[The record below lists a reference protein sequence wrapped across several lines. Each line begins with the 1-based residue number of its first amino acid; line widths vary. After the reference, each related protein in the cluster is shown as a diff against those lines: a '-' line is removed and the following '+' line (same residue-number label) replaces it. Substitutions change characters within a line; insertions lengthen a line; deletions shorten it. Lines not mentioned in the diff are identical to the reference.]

1 MDRLTAMR
9 VVARVVETGNMTEAA
24 RQLGIGQPFVSRIV
38 ADEEHRLGVPLLHRG
53 PPLRPTEA
61 GLAWARDCAEIL
73 ARIEEAE
80 AALNASWTQLRGT
93 LRIAAPAAFAQWVLA
108 ALVPHFLADNPGL
121 SVELVAE
128 RPHFDL
134 DGSTADLAI
143 VVGALPDTMA
153 LAARGLG
160 EIATGLFAAPA
171 YLAARG
177 APATPADL
185 AAHATCLPATMPT
198 PGRADDARLDLL
210 REGEAVTVALRP
222 RLAAPNP
229 SALATAA
236 EEGLG
241 IALLP
246 RPLGRLWAEQGRLA
260 AVLPEWSGPV
270 RPIHAVWP
278 AGRAAPRKV
287 RLFVDFLLERMRAR
301 VGA

>member
-1 MDRLTAMR
+1 MAMR

-38 ADEEHRLGVPLLHRG
+38 AEEEHRLGVPLLHRG
-53 PPLRPTEA
+53 PPLRATEA

-73 ARIEEAE
+73 ARVEDAE

-108 ALVPHFLADNPGL
+108 ALLPRFLADNRGL

-134 DGSTADLAI
+134 DGITADLAI
-143 VVGALPDTMA
+143 HVGALPDTSA
-153 LAARGLG
+153 LTARGLG

-171 YLAARG
+171 YLDAHG

-185 AAHATCLPATMPT
+185 AAHATCLPATVAASA
-198 PGRADDARLDLL
+198 RAEDVTLELSCA
-210 REGEAVTVALRP
+210 GERVTVPLRP
-222 RLAAPNP
+222 RLATPNP

-246 RPLGRLWAEQGRLA
+246 KPLGRLRAEQGRLQP
-260 AVLPEWSGPV
+260 VLAGWSGPV

-278 AGRAAPRKV
+278 SGRAAPRKV
-287 RLFVDFLLERMRAR
+287 KLFVDFLLGHMRAR
-301 VGA
+301 LGG